1 MASVN
6 FSDHFWS
13 QQIGTYFTGNGMY
26 VAYFTTLPALDGT
39 GGVEVSTVG
48 TNYSRVLVAAGGFT
62 GPTGAQL
69 VYSNASDVTFGVPA
83 SGWGTLVGVA
93 LYDSDIGG
101 TNNMLMRV
109 ALNQPAAVIAG
120 SLAPKF
126 TAGSLKIRRAVC
138 P

>member
-6 FSDHFWS
+6 FSDYFWQNQTGS
-13 QQIGTYFTGNGMY
+13 YFTGNNMY
-26 VAYFTTLPALDGT
+26 LAYFTTLPGLDGT

-48 TNYSRVLVAAGGFT
+48 TNYSRVLIAAGVFT

-69 VYSNASDVTFGVPA
+69 TYSNASDVTFGVPSA
-83 SGWGTLVGVA
+83 SWGTLVGTA

-109 ALNQPAAVIAG
+109 SLNQPAVVIAG

-126 TAGSLKIRRAVC
+126 TAGSLLIRRAVC